1 MADTDCLFSLPSFLV
16 RLLACMRACVRA
28 FVHFARSISQARAFH
43 DETLP
48 AETSKVAHFCSMCG
62 PKFCSMQITQEVR
75 QYAEAQGLDHDQAL
89 RKGMEE
95 MSEAFAKVGSDIYIP
110 VPAAEDDQE
119 KESDGDAV
127 DE

>member
-1 MADTDCLFSLPSFLV
+1 ML
-16 RLLACMRACVRA
+16 ACVRA
-28 FVHFARSISQARAFH
+28 CVHFARSISQARAFH

-75 QYAEAQGLDHDQAL
+75 QYAEAQGLDHNQAL